1 MDSDYETDSDS
12 DETTTVTTFPAP
24 GLCRPDSNRSLHYFF
39 DDGSIFI
46 RVRGQGRKKT
56 IL

>member
-1 MDSDYETDSDS
+1 MDSDYETDSDG

-46 RVRGQGRKKT
+46 RVCGQGRKKT